1 MGVGRA
7 PHHCLVNVEGTR
19 FPSEDSTQPVLTTHR
34 GWGHWRGWQVL
45 PLALGSC
52 SLLATL
58 SKDMGRPRKPSAGTI
73 KQCRAISLS
82 LSPPLGGFHHSNL
95 QRAKSSARGTA
106 GALAHLLCTEFFHDP
121 EGTPEGCE
129 GWHHVLHERAR
140 LQAGWRT
147 GHSPPSCPLGL
158 LSRTEF
164 SYRQTSPFA
173 TSLNKSPAPK
183 RTS

>member
-1 MGVGRA
+1 MLCNFYFTTSCSKVGMGVGRA

-106 GALAHLLCTEFFHDP
+106 GALAHLLCTEFFHGPREHPRDVRD
-121 EGTPEGCE
+121 GTMSSTRELGC
-129 GWHHVLHERAR
+129 GLGGGRATVLRAA
-140 LQAGWRT
+140 L
-147 GHSPPSCPLGL
+147 
-158 LSRTEF
+158 
-164 SYRQTSPFA
+164 
-173 TSLNKSPAPK
+173 
-183 RTS
+183 